1 MVKNLLSLL
10 STRQSTIL
18 SGAFVLMV
26 TVFASKILGLI
37 RDRLLVHNFNP
48 DQVAVFFA
56 AFRLPDLLFQLFIFG
71 AVSVA
76 FIPVFTDYLHKKS
89 EKDAFEFASDTLNI
103 VFIIFIFISIIVFFT
118 AGWITQLI
126 VPGFSQVQKE
136 ATAGMTQI
144 IMLGQILLVIGAFFA
159 GICQS
164 YQRFIIPALA
174 SVFYNVGIIIGILF
188 FSPFFGIF
196 GPAYG
201 VVIGAALHILCQI
214 SLVTRLGFKYRFS
227 FNIFNEG
234 IKEVLRMM
242 SFRTLGVAA
251 EQLNE
256 TVGIILAS
264 LISTSSVTYLTF
276 AQHLQSVPIGLFG
289 ATMAQAALPI
299 LSREKATGE
308 ESAFKA
314 TLLTTIH
321 QILFLALPSAAI
333 LIILR
338 IPAVRLVFG
347 ASQFD
352 WSSTVLTGKTVAW
365 LAVGLTAQAIS
376 LLLIRG
382 FYALKDTRT
391 PVVVSL
397 LTVFINVLLS
407 YIFVRSLYMEV
418 WSLGLA
424 YAISANIA
432 VVLLVYFL
440 SQKIGGFNKQDLYI
454 PAFKMF
460 LAAFIAAI
468 VLYIPIKALDQLV
481 FDTTRTINLI
491 ILTGIASFFGL
502 SAYLFL
508 VWILKVREL
517 GTFINLIKKICQM
530 KWAVKTDEEIIQ
542 TPDSTS
548 TL

>member
-1 MVKNLLSLL
+1 MVKNLFSLL

-26 TVFASKILGLI
+26 TISASKILGLI
-37 RDRLLVHNFNP
+37 RDRLLVQNFNP

-76 FIPVFTDYLHKKS
+76 FIPVFTDYLHNKG
-89 EKDAFEFASDTLNI
+89 EKETFDFASDILNI
-103 VFIIFIFISIIVFFT
+103 VFIIFIFISVVVFLT
-118 AGWITQLI
+118 ASQITSLI
-126 VPGFSQVQKE
+126 VPGFTTSQKE
-136 ATAGMTQI
+136 TTTSLTQI

-174 SVFYNVGIIIGILF
+174 AVFYNVGIIIGIF
-188 FSPFFGIF
+188 FMSPFFGIF

-201 VVIGAALHILCQI
+201 VIIGAALHVLCQI
-214 SLVTRLGFKYRFS
+214 PLVASLGFRHRIK

-234 IKEVLRMM
+234 IKEVLGMM
-242 SFRTLGVAA
+242 SVRTLGVAA

-264 LISTSSVTYLTF
+264 LISASSVTYLTF
-276 AQHLQSVPIGLFG
+276 AQHLQAVPIGLFG
-289 ATMAQAALPI
+289 ATLAQAALPV
-299 LSREKATGE
+299 LAREKSTGE
-308 ESAFKA
+308 HSAFKS
-314 TLLTTIH
+314 TLLTTMH
-321 QILFLALPSAAI
+321 QIMFLALPSAAI
-333 LIILR
+333 LIVLR

-365 LAVGLTAQAIS
+365 LAVGLAAQSIS
-376 LLLIRG
+376 LLVIRG

-391 PVVVSL
+391 PVVVSV
-397 LTVFINVLLS
+397 LTVLINILLS
-407 YIFVRSLYMEV
+407 FIFVRSLYLEV

-424 YAISANIA
+424 YAISANISL
-432 VVLLVYFL
+432 VLLVYFL
-440 SQKIGGFNKQDLYI
+440 SQKLGGFNQKDLYM
-454 PAFKMF
+454 PAFKML
-460 LAAFIAAI
+460 LAAFVAAI
-468 VLYIPIKALDQLV
+468 VLYIPVKALDQLV

-491 ILTGIASFFGL
+491 FLTGIASFFGL

-517 GTFINLIKKICQM
+517 ETFINLIKKVCQM
-530 KWAVKTDEEIIQ
+530 KWAVKTDEEVIQ